1 MDYIT
6 KALSRKEIR
15 VFSRIFRR
23 LFGIND
29 DISEFPVLYALER
42 VPEVFKDTG

>member
-6 KALSRKEIR
+6 KALSRKEIM